1 MLNAME
7 GNTNKQVTVHYHAE
21 HPGFYSLSHVLH
33 VSQRKCKAGICV
45 FLLVEDMLI
54 NLGVFSNL
62 FGAATVS
69 LSSG

>member
-7 GNTNKQVTVHYHAE
+7 GNTNKQVTVHY
-21 HPGFYSLSHVLH
+21 PGFYFLSRVLH

-45 FLLVEDMLI
+45 FLLVEDMHI

-69 LSSG
+69 VSSG